1 MTARGP
7 ARPTRD
13 DIAVLVAMLT
23 RSKPLVAKSPAT
35 WFVPDWGHPDLGR
48 AVIDR
53 LEAAKLIEPGRR
65 HGVRVLTEAGRIA
78 ALNACSAPGRGTG
91 PSPAEARA

>member
-1 MTARGP
+1 MTACGL

-23 RSKPLVAKSPAT
+23 RSKPLVAKSPSA
-35 WFVPDWGHPDLGR
+35 WFVPGWGHPDLGR

-65 HGVRVLTEAGRIA
+65 RGVRVLTEAGRNA
-78 ALNACSAPGRGTG
+78 ALNACSALERGTG